1 MVRCNMCM
9 EEFPDWIISCPMC
22 NTDDYLMDMS
32 TWTKYSYVCTDCDAL
47 IEVTSNVK
55 PIIDPACICNP
66 STYVVRT
73 ALEPTVQPI
82 VMSITPSKVVKIN
95 TNPYN

>member
-1 MVRCNMCM
+1 MMRILLNA
-9 EEFPDWIISCPMC
+9 PLAKPMP
-22 NTDDYLMDMS
+22 TLWRTM
-32 TWTKYSYVCTDCDAL
+32 WTKYSYVCTDCDAL

-55 PIIDPACICNP
+55 PIIDPACICNA

-73 ALEPTVQPI
+73 AIEPEVVPNVT
-82 VMSITPSKVVKIN
+82 SITPSNVVKIN